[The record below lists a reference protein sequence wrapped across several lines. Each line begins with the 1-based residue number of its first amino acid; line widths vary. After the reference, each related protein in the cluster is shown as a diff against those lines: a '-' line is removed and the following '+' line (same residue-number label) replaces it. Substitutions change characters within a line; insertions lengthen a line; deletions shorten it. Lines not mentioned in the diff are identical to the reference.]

1 MLRFQVAFFRLP
13 PVLHRHLR
21 FDVRV
26 RVVVLQL
33 KVLRAEVEQVLHF
46 GVELHLRQGSRLAG
60 ELEAGLFE
68 VVAVEVGVAEGV
80 DELAGREAAY
90 LRRHHGE
97 QGIAGDVEGYAEE
110 DVGAALVELAGEAA
124 FGHVKLK
131 QGVAGGQRHFVDEGG
146 VPGGYDEAAA
156 VGIAF
161 DLLDNVGD
169 LVDMPAVGGG
179 PGAPLV
185 AVYGAEVAVFVG
197 PFVPDGYVIFF
208 QVADVGVAFE
218 KPKQLVD
225 DGAQVELFGGEQ
237 GEALGEVETHLV
249 AEHGTGAGAGA
260 VGFVGAVAEDV
271 LHEVEIGLHGVIG
284 LGVEMGCIVHG

>member
-1 MLRFQVAFFRLP
+1 M
-13 PVLHRHLR
+13 
-21 FDVRV
+21 
-26 RVVVLQL
+26 
-33 KVLRAEVEQVLHF
+33 
-46 GVELHLRQGSRLAG
+46 
-60 ELEAGLFE
+60 
-68 VVAVEVGVAEGV
+68 
-80 DELAGREAAY
+80 
-90 LRRHHGE
+90 
-97 QGIAGDVEGYAEE
+97 
-110 DVGAALVELAGEAA
+110 
-124 FGHVKLK
+124 
-131 QGVAGGQRHFVDEGG
+131 AGGQRHFVDEGG

-284 LGVEMGCIVHG
+284 LGVEMGCIVHV